1 MTLHNTFI
9 RKAVR
14 RAGALTAGAMLI
26 AASMGTAPVLASEV
40 DGQVV
45 GSIPLP
51 TFGGDENNSAEEPHF
66 PLGTDVLASSAGG
79 QEQTVDIPT
88 GSDVDTTGNPT
99 DNNQEKTDKP
109 ENTDEPENTDN
120 RVVVKNTEQGFSFL
134 LPDTAFARTSDYGS
148 TLVDLYPDNHIPFVL
163 VAYYDWTTDGA
174 GYLETI
180 AKNASENNT
189 IVNEP
194 RGPESVEGN
203 PGMYALTYSF
213 LSSGNEMQVTCF
225 TEEFDE
231 GFMYFETRYY
241 NDSDQVLI
249 SEVLATILS
258 TAQPDPEFYG

>member
-1 MTLHNTFI
+1 MTMTIRNTFVRRAI
-9 RKAVR
+9 R
-14 RAGALTAGAMLI
+14 RAGALTAASMLI
-26 AASMGTAPVLASEV
+26 AASMGNTSVFASEA

-51 TFGGDENNSAEEPHF
+51 SFGENGDNAEEPHF
-66 PLGTDVLASSAGG
+66 PTGSDVFAPSADG

-88 GSDVDTTGNPT
+88 GPDTTGNPT
-99 DNNQEKTDKP
+99 DDKQEK
-109 ENTDEPENTDN
+109 NDEPQNTDN

-134 LPDTAFARTSDYGS
+134 LPNTAFARTSDYGS
-148 TLVDLYPDNHIPFVL
+148 TLVDLYPDIHVPFVL
-163 VAYYDWTTDGA
+163 VAYYDWSTDGA

-180 AKNASENNT
+180 AKNAVINNT

-194 RGPESVEGN
+194 KGPESVEGN

-213 LSSGNEMQVTCF
+213 LSSGTEMQVTCF

-241 NDSDQVLI
+241 NDSDQALI
-249 SEVLATILS
+249 SDVLATILS
-258 TAQPDPEFYG
+258 TAQPDPDFYG